1 MKKENF
7 KIPENYF
14 DNLSDRI
21 IDKHGFDQKEVFK
34 VEDHYFDKLE
44 RRLLEELPKKK
55 KVIPFPIGL
64 RIAAALLIGLLLIPF
79 DQNESRTETI
89 YNEEVITEFIDFDL
103 FNIDQ
108 ERLLEDALNLNQLDP
123 MDFITDIDQGE
134 IQTYFN
140 DEEFEYYDYEY

>member
-1 MKKENF
+1 MKNENF

-14 DNLSDRI
+14 DDLSDRI
-21 IDKHGFDQKEVFK
+21 IQKHSFDQKEVFK

-44 RRLLEELPKKK
+44 HRLLDQRPKKK
-55 KVIPFPIGL
+55 KVIPFPIAL

-89 YNEEVITEFIDFDL
+89 YSEEVITEFIDFDL